1 MLNFFHTISLF
12 QTCLLYKVDV
22 IVFKS
27 TSMTWCYYSK
37 LHLSQ
42 TRDTRA
48 CPSAVVR
55 GNLHRLATV
64 LTRFSP
70 STKVGVTR
78 LLFINV
84 CHSCKILDV
93 LHFCVYKYKK
103 SDYNKKWRNLKNYLM
118 ILHEETTVRFVV

>member
-1 MLNFFHTISLF
+1 MLNFFHTVSLF

-103 SDYNKKWRNLKNYLM
+103 SCFNKKWRKLKNYLV
-118 ILHEETTVRFVV
+118 ILCREIIGTFVE